1 MTMTYILL
9 FVFYLI
15 LDVLYAYYIIALTE
29 LKAVKS
35 SLTSAIIMG
44 MSLFGTIE
52 IIKNHW
58 NALPII
64 LGCFCGTYIS
74 VRLKKSNERGL
85 AKDSDSEAEEE
96 ISVMK
101 ASA

>member
-1 MTMTYILL
+1 MTYIIL
-9 FVFYLI
+9 FGFYLI

-29 LKAVKS
+29 LKAFKS
-35 SLTSAIIMG
+35 SLASAIIMG

-58 NALPII
+58 NAVPII

-74 VRLKKSNERGL
+74 VMLKKSKERIQ
-85 AKDSDSEAEEE
+85 ARAINSETEEDT
-96 ISVMK
+96 SVMK

>member
-1 MTMTYILL
+1 MTYILL

-29 LKAVKS
+29 LKAIKS
-35 SLTSAIIMG
+35 ALTSAIIMG

-52 IIKNHW
+52 VIRNHW
-58 NALPII
+58 NAVPII

-74 VRLKKSNERGL
+74 VKLKKLKERSA
-85 AKDSDSEAEEE
+85 AKDTDSDTGEE
-96 ISVMK
+96 ISAFK